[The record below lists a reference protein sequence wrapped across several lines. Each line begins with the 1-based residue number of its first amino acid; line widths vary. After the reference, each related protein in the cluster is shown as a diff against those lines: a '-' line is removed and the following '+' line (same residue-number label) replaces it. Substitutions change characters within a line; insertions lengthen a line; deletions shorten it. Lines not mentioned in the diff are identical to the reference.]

1 MDEYFVVIVLTFVG
15 FVALAAILLVPVY
28 LFLKREERASQS
40 WTREELARRY
50 REQPPAANGAA
61 GDTDRIDG

>member
-1 MDEYFVVIVLTFVG
+1 MDEYFVVIVVTFVG
-15 FVALAAILLVPVY
+15 FVALAAVLLVPVY

-50 REQPPAANGAA
+50 REQPPPANGATE
-61 GDTDRIDG
+61 DTDSIDG